1 MRKMLYGAVCFMFL
15 ISLAACGG
23 GNDKD
28 TTKDN
33 DTTTNK
39 TTEKAPAT
47 NTAAD
52 GDKVFQGTCAAC
64 HGGDLKS
71 GYAPDLD
78 KIGSQLSKDDILNI
92 IHNGK
97 GQMPKQNLS
106 DADADAVATW
116 LAAKK

>member
-1 MRKMLYGAVCFMFL
+1 MKKLLYGAICMILFV
-15 ISLAACGG
+15 SLTACGG
-23 GNDKD
+23 GTDKD
-28 TTKDN
+28 TTKNN
-33 DTTTNK
+33 DTTNK
-39 TTEKAPAT
+39 TEQNDSAT

-52 GDKVFQGTCAAC
+52 GEKVFQGTCAAC
-64 HGGDLKS
+64 HGNDLKS

-78 KIGSQLSKDDILNI
+78 KIGSKLSKNDIVKI

-106 DADADAVATW
+106 DADANAVAAW